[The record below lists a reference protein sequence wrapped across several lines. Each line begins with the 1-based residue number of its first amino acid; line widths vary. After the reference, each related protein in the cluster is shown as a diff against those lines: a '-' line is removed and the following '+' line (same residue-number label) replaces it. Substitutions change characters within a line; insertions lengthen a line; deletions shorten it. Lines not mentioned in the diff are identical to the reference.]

1 MRFRAETRD
10 KTQALGERLA
20 KRLLPGDVVLLSGEL
35 GAGKSE
41 LARGIARGLG
51 IAGPVP
57 SPTFTLLNIYG
68 TGRIPLHHFDWY
80 RAEDAEELVASGLEE
95 YIQGDWI
102 SLIEWHERAP
112 GLCPARHLL
121 IEIEMTGDDARL
133 IAFTPQGGFRT
144 IDLEEEDLDDSGA

>member
-1 MRFRAETRD
+1 MRFKAETVSD
-10 KTQALGERLA
+10 IHALGERLA
-20 KRLLPGDVVLLSGEL
+20 KRLLPGDVLLLTGEL

-51 IAGPVP
+51 ITGPVP
-57 SPTFTLLNIYG
+57 SPTFTLLNIYD

-80 RAEDAEELVASGLEE
+80 RAEDPEEISAAGLEE

-112 GLCPARHLL
+112 RLCPDRRLMVTVTAL
-121 IEIEMTGDDARL
+121 DDGARL
-133 IAFTPQGGFRT
+133 ITFVPQGGFR
-144 IDLEEEDLDDSGA
+144 DLRLEEEEN